1 MAENPFPGMY
11 PYLEQRWG
19 DVHTRLIAY
28 AADMLQD
35 SLPADLRARMQ
46 ERVFIEAEEL
56 PRRTIYPDV
65 MVYEPPRGTRVVAA
79 SSNGGSIAVTE
90 PILIH
95 VEGAEVTE
103 PFLEIIDAHSGGK
116 VVTVLE
122 FVSRSNKEPGEGRN
136 SYLWKQKECR
146 EAGVNLVEI
155 DLLRGGVPVTLAQ
168 PQFVPRSKHS
178 PFHACAWRATDSI
191 AVEYYPIWLRERL
204 PKIRIPLRTA
214 DPDVVLDLQ
223 ELINLC
229 YTRGRYDDIDYSQPL
244 DPPLHPEDME
254 WTRTLL
260 KDTAGDR

>member
-1 MAENPFPGMY
+1 MAENPFPGMN

-19 DVHTRLIAY
+19 DVHTALITY
-28 AADMLQD
+28 SRDMLQEA
-35 SLPADLRARMQ
+35 LPADLRARMQ

-56 PRRTIYPDV
+56 SRRTIYPDV
-65 MVYEPPRGTRVVAA
+65 MVYEPPKGRRVVA
-79 SSNGGSIAVTE
+79 SSPNGGSVAVAE

-95 VEGAEVTE
+95 VGGAEVTE
-103 PFLEIIDAHSGGK
+103 PYLEIIDARSGGK

-122 FVSRSNKEPGEGRN
+122 FVSRSNKEPGEGRK
-136 SYLWKQKECR
+136 SYLQKQKECR

-155 DLLRGGVPVTLAQ
+155 DLLRGGMPVTLAQ

-178 PFHACAWRATDSI
+178 PYHASACRATNSS

-204 PKIRIPLRTA
+204 PRIRIPLRTT

-254 WTRTLL
+254 WMRTLL
-260 KDTAGDR
+260 KRTAGDS